1 MSLRYSVGSNFVPKI
16 CILNK
21 KISRKWTMGRNEWQY
36 NFFNFSDE
44 DKTCTIYIYISFLLG
59 VGIAETTMVKNC
71 SGNFPSTQNYSG
83 NL

>member
-1 MSLRYSVGSNFVPKI
+1 MNGNTTFLILVMKI
-16 CILNK
+16 KHVL
-21 KISRKWTMGRNEWQY
+21 Y
-36 NFFNFSDE
+36 
-44 DKTCTIYIYISFLLG
+44 IYIYISFLLG

>member
-1 MSLRYSVGSNFVPKI
+1 
-16 CILNK
+16 
-21 KISRKWTMGRNEWQY
+21 MGRNEWQY

-44 DKTCTIYIYISFLLG
+44 DKTCTIYIYIYIYISFLLG